1 MAEERKKLIVKY
13 DEIPKDWDLED
24 NKVWFV
30 YEDKKKGYVVVKRI
44 LKVNIGKEVIK
55 WMKKNHESDLVD
67 LNAEFDNCAEELL
80 EYIIAKY
87 RMLFLA
93 KESILA
99 AEYSLSYKEYT
110 SVINYALTNNLVD
123 DKVMS
128 HITFFTQEHAK
139 GILEMH
145 KIADKKDRLIYMNET
160 ALDLRYAS
168 DFKESFKFWIG
179 DICRCITS
187 PPNTNRENAIF
198 GIQRIATGIRT
209 AHGNKLS
216 GELYYEGT
224 DGFLYKEDE
233 IVKLTQEEINQYLF
247 KALSGERFMEY
258 GK

>member
-1 MAEERKKLIVKY
+1 MAEERKKLIVKW
-13 DEIPKDWDLED
+13 DEIPKDWNLE
-24 NKVWFV
+24 NNRVWFV
-30 YEDKKKGYVVVKRI
+30 YQDRKKGYVVVKRI

-55 WMKKNHESDLVD
+55 WMKKNYPSDLAD
-67 LNAEFDNCAEELL
+67 LNTEFDNCVEGLL

-87 RMLFLA
+87 RMLFLG

-123 DKVMS
+123 DRVMS

-139 GILEMH
+139 RILEMH
-145 KIADKKDRLIYMNET
+145 KIADKKDRLVYMDET
-160 ALDLRYAS
+160 ALHLAFATS
-168 DFKESFKFWIG
+168 DFKKSFKFWMG
-179 DICRCITS
+179 DICRCIVS

-209 AHGNKLS
+209 AYGNKHS

-247 KALSGERFMEY
+247 KALSGESFMEY
-258 GK
+258 K

>member
-1 MAEERKKLIVKY
+1 MAERKKLIVKW
-13 DEIPKDWDLED
+13 DEIPKDWNLED

-30 YEDKKKGYVVVKRI
+30 YQDKNKGYVVVKRI
-44 LKVNIGKEVIK
+44 LNVNIGKEVIK
-55 WMKKNHESDLVD
+55 WMKKNYPSDLAD
-67 LNAEFDNCAEELL
+67 LNTEFDNCAEGLL

-99 AEYSLSYKEYT
+99 AEYSLSYKECT

-128 HITFFTQEHAK
+128 HVTFFTQEHAK

-145 KIADKKDRLIYMNET
+145 KITDKKDRLVYIN
-160 ALDLRYAS
+160 
-168 DFKESFKFWIG
+168 DFKKSFKFWIG

-198 GIQRIATGIRT
+198 GIQRIATGIKT
-209 AHGNKLS
+209 EYGNKNS
-216 GELYYEGT
+216 DEIYFEGT

-247 KALSGERFMEY
+247 KALSGESFMEY
-258 GK
+258 K